1 MISKYKF
8 KSLFLYK
15 IEAIMFSILQIS
27 CHALENVNEQLS
39 VCFVRCF
46 HLIVVWY
53 YFMKK
58 KIFLSSLKIIKHSH
72 IFD

>member
-1 MISKYKF
+1 
-8 KSLFLYK
+8 
-15 IEAIMFSILQIS
+15 MFSILQIS